1 MMEESLRGPLV
12 LLEVVLL
19 GVVTA
24 LVEDDILRVG
34 LALLI
39 ALLLARAALG
49 TARGGEEQ
57 RPPIVDERRQ
67 DHLYR
72 HWVNALLKKVREFH
86 TVCQG
91 IGSGGVNL
99 SVGQL
104 RLQELEKEIQNLM
117 TQVTESAKP
126 ARIKRGRFRAGEK
139 TEKRQETYG
148 ELSDE
153 E

>member
-1 MMEESLRGPLV
+1 MEESLRGPLV
-12 LLEVVLL
+12 VLEVVLL

-24 LVEDDILRVG
+24 LVEDDVLRVG

-49 TARGGEEQ
+49 TARAGDGE
-57 RPPIVDERRQ
+57 RGSPDERRE

-86 TVCQG
+86 TVCKG

-99 SVGQL
+99 SVGEL
-104 RLQELEKEIQNLM
+104 RLRELEKEIQNLM

-126 ARIKRGRFRAGEK
+126 ARIKRGRFRAGAK
-139 TEKRQETYG
+139 TEKRQDAYG
-148 ELSDE
+148 ELSE
-153 E
+153 ED